1 MGRHS
6 GHIALNAA
14 LAGGAEG
21 VFIPEKEN
29 EFEDLISFHKNK
41 RREKQFSI
49 FVVAEGDEQGR
60 AYALAN
66 AYQQHF
72 PEADTRVTVLGHIQ
86 RGGKPSANDRILA
99 SRLGAHAVKGLIEGK
114 KGVAV
119 GVINHEIVFT
129 KFEEAI
135 YGKKEISENLWIMNG
150 ILTRS

>member
-1 MGRHS
+1 M
-6 GHIALNAA
+6 
-14 LAGGAEG
+14 
-21 VFIPEKEN
+21 
-29 EFEDLISFHKNK
+29 NK
-41 RREKQFSI
+41 A
-49 FVVAEGDEQGR
+49 VHM
-60 AYALAN
+60 ALAN